1 MATKKTSASSTK
13 AAAEKAAAE
22 KAAAEKA
29 ETITIRAKRPIPATM
44 LEERAEGAQPDYY
57 GETLQPG
64 SQRTLPASVGQPL
77 VDAGH
82 AEAI

>member
-1 MATKKTSASSTK
+1 MATKKTSASST
-13 AAAEKAAAE
+13 KAAAE